1 MPQEGAPG
9 VRVVVA
15 DDSAVM
21 RRLIGDALRVPG
33 SIEVVAEAA
42 DGDEALAACEM
53 HAPDVLTLDLSMP
66 RTNGLEVLDRLRA
79 ARSRV
84 RVVVVSAFSPT
95 LVERALDVLDAGAT
109 DLVAKPKAGESFHD
123 FTQQVRRTVLAAAP
137 SAPSAPA
144 RPSSSRIAPPRPT
157 RTATN
162 SGRVL
167 VIASSTGGPRALSEL
182 VPALGTRIGIGAT
195 IVQHMPEGFTAP
207 LARRLDAAASVAVRE
222 AVDGDRLAGDAILVA
237 PAGRHLRF
245 DADGTARLES
255 SDPVGGLR
263 PRADLTIRDLVG
275 VHGARVVLVV
285 LTGMGSDALDGA
297 KAVREA
303 GGIVLA
309 QDESDC
315 VVYGMP
321 RHVVEHDLADATG
334 TIVELPTLVE
344 RALGT
349 PFPAR

>member
-1 MPQEGAPG
+1 MPQDGAAG

-21 RRLIGDALRVPG
+21 RRLISDALRVPG

-42 DGDEALAACEM
+42 DGDEALAACES

-66 RTNGLEVLDRLRA
+66 RTNGLEVLERLRA
-79 ARSRV
+79 TRSRV

-109 DLVAKPKAGESFHD
+109 DLVAKPKVGESFHD

-137 SAPSAPA
+137 SAPSLA
-144 RPSSSRIAPPRPT
+144 RIPRIAPPRPMRAASNT
-157 RTATN
+157 
-162 SGRVL
+162 GRIL
-167 VIASSTGGPRALSEL
+167 VIASSTGGPRALGEL
-182 VPALGTRIGIGAT
+182 IPALGAGIGLGAT

-207 LARRLDAAASVAVRE
+207 LARRLDAAAPVTVRE
-222 AVDGDRLAGDAILVA
+222 AVDGDRLAADVILVA

-245 DADGTARLES
+245 DAGGAARLED

-263 PRADLTIRDLVG
+263 PRADLTIRDLVAI
-275 VHGARVVLVV
+275 HGASVVLVV
-285 LTGMGSDALDGA
+285 LTGMGNDALDGA
-297 KAVREA
+297 RAVREA

-334 TIVELPTLVE
+334 TISELPTLVE

-349 PFPAR
+349 PAPSD